1 MPGIKL
7 IPLVLVWEGYSLIF
21 ESCGGESF
29 QFDDEYF
36 FKCVCSCCG
45 LSFRILFS

>member
-1 MPGIKL
+1 LYGKPI
-7 IPLVLVWEGYSLIF
+7 SLIF

-36 FKCVCSCCG
+36 LSVCTVAVAYPFASY
-45 LSFRILFS
+45 FHKKKDF